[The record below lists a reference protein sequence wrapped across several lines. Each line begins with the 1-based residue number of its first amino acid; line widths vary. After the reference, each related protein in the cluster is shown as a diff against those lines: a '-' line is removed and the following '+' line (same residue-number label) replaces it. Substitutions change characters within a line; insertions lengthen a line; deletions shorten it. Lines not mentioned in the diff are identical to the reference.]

1 MAAEGLHARFRALW
15 GEIRDLESA
24 QQLLEW
30 DQETY
35 MPAGGAAARGRVLA
49 TLAGLRHA
57 RLTAPELSE
66 TVATLAEAA
75 PDGEWEAQAREASRL
90 VRRATAVPRRLAEE
104 IAAASSA
111 GLAAWQEAR
120 PRRDYALLAPA
131 LARLLSLK
139 REEAGCLASDGTKGG
154 RLYDAL
160 LDQYEPGATEAEL
173 SPLFALLRS
182 RLVPLVRA
190 VGESGRT
197 VDEVAARGAYPRD
210 AQRELGAWVAAQI
223 GFDFTAGRLDLAAH
237 PFCMGIDRRDVRLT
251 WRADEADF
259 RPGLMG
265 ILHEMGHGLY
275 DQGLP
280 ETWQGTPLGEAASVG
295 VHESQ
300 SRLWEVLVGRGPA
313 FWRWLRPRF
322 RQAFPGQGP
331 ADSELWR
338 VLHAIRP
345 SLIRVEADEATY
357 NLHVLVRFE
366 LERALFDG
374 SLQVADLPQAWDD
387 AYEAVLGLRPAHDG
401 EGVLQDLH
409 WAAGYFGYFPTYTL
423 GTLAAV
429 QLYRAAD
436 RALGGLEEAI
446 AAGDFG
452 GLLGWLRANVHG
464 HGSRFRPAELLA
476 RAAGAALS
484 AEPFLAYVEGVASA
498 TYGVAAGPSAGAMG
512 S

>member
-1 MAAEGLHARFRALW
+1 MPDPAVRERFRVLW
-15 GEIRDLESA
+15 GAIRDIESA

-35 MPAGGAAARGRVLA
+35 MPPGGAEGRGRVLA

-57 RLTAPELSE
+57 RLTSAELADCVALLAASEPE
-66 TVATLAEAA
+66 
-75 PDGEWEAQAREASRL
+75 DGDWGAQVREALRQ
-90 VRRATAVPRRLAEE
+90 VRRAAAVPRRLAEE

-120 PRRDYALLAPA
+120 PRRDFAILAPA
-131 LARLLSLK
+131 LVRLLALK
-139 REEAGCLASDGTKGG
+139 REEAACLAEGG
-154 RLYDAL
+154 PPYDAL
-160 LDQYEPGATEAEL
+160 LDQYEPGARAAEL
-173 SPLFALLRS
+173 GPLFAALRA

-190 VGESGRT
+190 VVESGRP
-197 VDEVAARGAYPRD
+197 VDEAAVRGSYPLE
-210 AQRELGAWVAAQI
+210 AQRELGSWVAAQI
-223 GFDFTAGRLDLAAH
+223 GFDFAAGRLDLSAH

-251 WRADEADF
+251 WRADESDF

-280 ETWQGTPLGEAASVG
+280 GEWQGTPLGEAASVG
-295 VHESQ
+295 IHESQ
-300 SRLWEVLVGRGPA
+300 SRLWEILVGRGRA
-313 FWRWLRPRF
+313 FWDWLHPHF
-322 RQAFPGQGP
+322 RRAFPGQGP
-331 ADSELWR
+331 EADALWR
-338 VLHAIRP
+338 ALHAIRP

-374 SLQVADLPQAWDD
+374 SLEVEDLAAAWDD
-387 AYEAVLGLRPAHDG
+387 AYEATLGLRPGHDG

-429 QLYRAAD
+429 QLHGAAD
-436 RALGGLEEAI
+436 RELGGLARAL
-446 AAGDFG
+446 AAGDFS
-452 GLLGWLRANVHG
+452 GLLGWLRDRVHRL
-464 HGSRFRPAELLA
+464 GSRLRPAELLA
-476 RAAGAALS
+476 HAAGAPLS
-484 AEPFLAYVEGVASA
+484 AEPFLAYLEALA
-498 TYGVAAGPSAGAMG
+498 DELYGVRAATPG

>member
-1 MAAEGLHARFRALW
+1 MGGEELHARFRALW
-15 GEIRDLESA
+15 GVIRDLESA

-35 MPAGGAAARGRVLA
+35 MPVGGAAARGRVLA
-49 TLAGLRHA
+49 TLAGLRHD
-57 RLTAPELSE
+57 RLTTPELAE
-66 TVATLAEAA
+66 TVGLLAETE
-75 PDGEWEAQAREASRL
+75 PGEGEWGAQAREARRQL
-90 VRRATAVPRRLAEE
+90 RRAAAVPRRLAEE

-120 PRRDYALLAPA
+120 PRRDFAILAPSLDRLLA
-131 LARLLSLK
+131 LK
-139 REEAGCLASDGTKGG
+139 REEAACLAEGG
-154 RLYDAL
+154 QPYDAM
-160 LDQYEPGATEAEL
+160 LDLYEPGATAAEL
-173 SPLFALLRS
+173 APLFAALRA

-190 VGESGRT
+190 VVASGRA
-197 VDEVAARGAYPRD
+197 VDEAVVRGTYPRE

-223 GFDFTAGRLDLAAH
+223 GFDFTAGRLDLSAH

-251 WRADEADF
+251 WRADEQDF

-265 ILHEMGHGLY
+265 VLHEMGHGLY

-280 ETWQGTPLGEAASVG
+280 EEWQGTPLGEAASVG

-300 SRLWEVLVGRGPA
+300 SRLWEILVGRGRA
-313 FWRWLRPRF
+313 FWRWLHPHF
-322 RQAFPGQGP
+322 RRAFPGQGP
-331 ADSELWR
+331 AVSELWG

-374 SLQVADLPQAWDD
+374 SLSLADLPAAWDD
-387 AYEAVLGLRPAHDG
+387 AYEATLGLRPAHHG

-409 WAAGYFGYFPTYTL
+409 WPAGYFGYFPTYTL

-429 QLYRAAD
+429 QLHHAAE
-436 RALGGLEEAI
+436 RALGGLEEAL
-446 AAGDFG
+446 AAGDFA
-452 GLLGWLRANVHG
+452 GLLGWLREHVHR
-464 HGSRFRPAELLA
+464 HGSRLPPAELVA
-476 RAAGAALS
+476 RAAGGPLS
-484 AEPFLAYVEGVASA
+484 AEPFLAHVEAVAREL
-498 TYGVAAGPSAGAMG
+498 YGVAASSSAAGR
-512 S
+512 

>member
-1 MAAEGLHARFRALW
+1 MAARDLHARFRGLW

-57 RLTAPELSE
+57 RLTAPELAD
-66 TVATLAEAA
+66 TVAALAEAA
-75 PDGEWEAQAREASRL
+75 PDGEWEAQSREASRL
-90 VRRATAVPRRLAEE
+90 VQRAAAVPRRLAEE
-104 IAAASSA
+104 IASASSA

-139 REEAGCLASDGTKGG
+139 REEAACLVSQLTRGA

-160 LDQYEPGATEAEL
+160 LDQYEPGATEADL
-173 SPLFALLRS
+173 SPLFSLLRS

-190 VGESGRT
+190 VVESGRT
-197 VDEVAARGAYPRD
+197 VDEGAVRGAYPRD
-210 AQRELGAWVAAQI
+210 AQRELGAWVAEQI
-223 GFDFTAGRLDLAAH
+223 GFDFTAGRLDLSAH

-280 ETWQGTPLGEAASVG
+280 EAWQGTPLGEAASVG

-300 SRLWEVLVGRGPA
+300 SRLWEILVGRGRA

-331 ADSELWR
+331 DDSELWR
-338 VLHAIRP
+338 ALHAIRP

-366 LERALFDG
+366 LESALFDG
-374 SLQVADLPQAWDD
+374 SLGVADLPAAWND
-387 AYEAVLGLRPAHDG
+387 AYEAALGLRPAHDG

-429 QLYRAAD
+429 QLYRAAEQ
-436 RALGGLEEAI
+436 ALGGLDEAI
-446 AAGDFG
+446 ASGDFG
-452 GLLGWLRANVHG
+452 GLLGWLRLNVHRL
-464 HGSRFRPAELLA
+464 GSRFPPRELIE
-476 RAAGAALS
+476 RACGEGPS
-484 AEPFLAYVEGVASA
+484 AEPFLHHLEGLAEQVYGLRSA
-498 TYGVAAGPSAGAMG
+498 AAPAP
-512 S
+512 